1 MAEHLT
7 KSTGDKFYDE
17 VLENFFEQEHQEQ
30 VAELYPACEF
40 KPLPDK
46 GRTDIMWQVAVSSA
60 IEGQG
65 NAHDIFARLLY
76 NYLTDKPRLVNLAE

>member
-1 MAEHLT
+1 M
-7 KSTGDKFYDE
+7 SYIYDE
-17 VLENFFEQEHQEQ
+17 ILEYSLEQERQELCGDLNPSCQ
-30 VAELYPACEF
+30 F

-46 GRTDIMWQVAVSSA
+46 KRTDIMWQVAVSSA

-76 NYLTDKPRLVNLAE
+76 NYLTDKPRLVTLTE

>member
-1 MAEHLT
+1 MTAHLT
-7 KSTGDKFYDE
+7 KSTGDKSYDE
-17 VLENFFEQEHQEQ
+17 VLEDFFEQERQEQ
-30 VAELYPACEF
+30 VDELYPACQF

-46 GRTDIMWQVAVSSA
+46 ERTEIMWRVAVSSA

-76 NYLTDKPRLVNLAE
+76 NYLTDKPRLVTLAK

>member
-1 MAEHLT
+1 M
-7 KSTGDKFYDE
+7 SSYIYDE
-17 VLENFFEQEHQEQ
+17 ILEYSLEQERQE
-30 VAELYPACEF
+30 LCSDLTPACQF

-46 GRTDIMWQVAVSSA
+46 KRTDIMWQVAVSSA

-76 NYLTDKPRLVNLAE
+76 NYLTDKPFPTLAE

>member
-1 MAEHLT
+1 MTEHLT

-17 VLENFFEQEHQEQ
+17 VLEDFFEQERQ
-30 VAELYPACEF
+30 ELYSDLGPACQF

-46 GRTDIMWQVAVSSA
+46 GHIEIMWQVAVSSA

-65 NAHDIFARLLY
+65 EARDIFARLLY
-76 NYLTDKPRLVNLAE
+76 NYLTDKPRLVTLAE